1 MTGVPPAPPES
12 AGAEGDAQV
21 DLTPRLGAN
30 LRRVRTRQGLSLD
43 RLAERSGVSRAML
56 SQIELGRSTP
66 TVNVLARVV
75 RALRVPYATLLDAAA
90 GRPPVV
96 IRARGATD
104 APAAG
109 GYVRRPLGASPPLV
123 FEELTLGPGCVV
135 ELEAPTRPTARS
147 LAVWRGAVVAEVDGE
162 PIALGD
168 GDALLVDGTATTR
181 LRAEAASTVYVVTSS
196 ST

>member
-1 MTGVPPAPPES
+1 MTGVPPEGRES
-12 AGAEGDAQV
+12 ARAEADEPA

-90 GRPPVV
+90 TRPPVV
-96 IRARGATD
+96 VRAPHTAPSLAEGAL
-104 APAAG
+104 
-109 GYVRRPLGASPPLV
+109 VRREVGGSATLT
-123 FEELTLGPGCVV
+123 FEELRLGAGGVV
-135 ELEAPTRPTARS
+135 QFDGSARPTARS
-147 LAVWRGAVVAEVDGE
+147 IAVWLGEVSVEVDGE
-162 PIALGD
+162 RLELEA
-168 GDALLVDGTATTR
+168 GDAVLVDGAA
-181 LRAEAASTVYVVTSS
+181 LVGVRAGGPSVLYVVSS
-196 ST
+196 ASG

>member
-66 TVNVLARVV
+66 SVNVLARVV
-75 RALRVPYATLLDAAA
+75 RALRVPT
-90 GRPPVV
+90 RPCSTPRPV
-96 IRARGATD
+96 ARPSSS
-104 APAAG
+104 APAAP
-109 GYVRRPLGASPPLV
+109 RTHPRRAATSAARSARPLRLV
-123 FEELTLGPGCVV
+123 FEELTLGPGVVV

-196 ST
+196 S

>member
-1 MTGVPPAPPES
+1 MTGVPPAAPES
-12 AGAEGDAQV
+12 AGAEVDAQA

-90 GRPPVV
+90 TRPPVV
-96 IRARGATD
+96 VRAPHTTPSLAEGALVRRELGAT
-104 APAAG
+104 A
-109 GYVRRPLGASPPLV
+109 PLV
-123 FEELTLGPGCVV
+123 FEELRLGVGTVV
-135 ELEAPTRPTARS
+135 ELDGSTARS
-147 LAVWRGAVVAEVDGE
+147 IAVWLGRVRAEVGDERTPLE
-162 PIALGD
+162 P
-168 GDALLVDGTATTR
+168 GDALVVDGSGGVR
-181 LRAEAASTVYVVTSS
+181 LVAVEPSVLYVVRLSTS
-196 ST
+196 